1 MQLTALNLTDTQQR
15 TLEKKGIISM
25 EAFLRKNPLHYYDF
39 SETLPLVLL
48 DKRTAERLQRNAP
61 FAIVGTC
68 KNFVIEQ
75 KDHMQMAKMRIED
88 EESGEI
94 LFVNVMSADA
104 LKISMIEQDTDNVIN
119 HGIKLPDDFKTR
131 VPMPAGLVN
140 APCIKQIIAL
150 NEAKNVTALSL
161 GKLKT
166 GGLDRVSKMPL
177 TRIKEIVPEKLCS
190 FVLSYFPQADNA
202 LSCLRWIVRG
212 LDADIA
218 IRKTLCDR
226 TALRDLV
233 YGKKLIVGGF
243 IRYSERYNA
252 WSVLNPPVV
261 SSNISRFKTM
271 NVQYSQMKGFT
282 PSEYAAYVDY
292 AIEHISNFEIVP
304 ESLLI
309 KNNLPSLRKAAQ
321 LMHHPKL
328 WADVKLAKKRCI
340 FDDLLYLA
348 VKLKLNAPDQ
358 VDAVAPP
365 MPETKLMNDYIASLP
380 YALTNGQQSAINQIS
395 DKMKNGVQAVALVQG
410 DVGTGKTCVA
420 FSLMMRAIENGYQA
434 ALAVPYTTLASQHFR
449 DIEAALAETGY
460 KAVLLT
466 SEVSIAERAK
476 IKKQIARGEINVVIG
491 THSIFSKQIEYKN
504 LGLIIADEE
513 HKFGVVHRE
522 DFLDKG
528 VEGCHRITMSATPI
542 PKSLAGTLYGDG
554 MDIITI
560 TDKPANRLPVKT
572 AITDSDAKAAN
583 LILREVKAGHQAYIV
598 CPAIE
603 QNDKSNINASIEVKE
618 KIYRQ
623 FLAGANAKKPNGN
636 NPTMVVLTGK
646 TRACDKTSI
655 MEAFAKGDIDI
666 LMSTTVIE
674 VGMNVPNAT
683 VMVITG
689 ADRFGFSTLHQL
701 RGRVGR
707 GSAQSY
713 CVLET
718 EQPNEKLLFM
728 QQCTDGFEIAEKDLE
743 MRGPGSLFGEKQT
756 GDNYFVSLMLTYPN
770 MYKSIKKIAEEVCK
784 NETGREIVRRY
795 EEIYLA
801 EELR

>member
-1 MQLTALNLTDTQQR
+1 MRLEALNFTDTQQR
-15 TLEKKGIISM
+15 TLEKKGIIST

-39 SETLPLVLL
+39 TETLSLSLL
-48 DKRTAERLQRNAP
+48 EKKTESKLQNNAP

-68 KNFVIEQ
+68 ESFTIEQ
-75 KDHMQMAKMRIED
+75 KNHMQMAKLRVRD
-88 EESGEI
+88 EKSGEI
-94 LFVNVMSADA
+94 LFVNVMSAEA
-104 LKISMIEQDTDNVIN
+104 LKISLLEQDAENVVN
-119 HGIKLPDDFKTR
+119 RGIALPENIKTR
-131 VPMPAGLVN
+131 VPMPAGLIN

-150 NEAKNVTALSL
+150 NEARAVTAISL

-166 GGLDRVSKMPL
+166 GGLDRVSKMPI
-177 TRIKEIVPEKLCS
+177 TKIKEIVPDNLYQFVTAVFPETEK
-190 FVLSYFPQADNA
+190 A

-212 LDADIA
+212 LDANIA
-218 IRKTLCDR
+218 IKKTLCDNVV
-226 TALRDLV
+226 LRDIL
-233 YGKKLIVGGF
+233 YAKRLIVGGF
-243 IRYSERYNA
+243 IRYNTRYKA
-252 WSVLNPPVV
+252 WSVLNPPV
-261 SSNISRFKTM
+261 ISPRINQFKTM

-282 PSEYAAYVDY
+282 PSEYASYVDY
-292 AIEHISNFEIVP
+292 AIEHISDFEIVP
-304 ESLLI
+304 GDILDRV
-309 KNNLPSLRKAAQ
+309 KLPSIRQTVK
-321 LMHHPKL
+321 LMHHPAS
-328 WADVKLAKKRCI
+328 WADVKLARKRCI

-348 VKLKLNAPDQ
+348 VKLKLNAPEQ
-358 VDAVAPP
+358 VDTAAPLLP
-365 MPETKLMNDYIASLP
+365 NTNAMDNYIASLP
-380 YALTNGQQSAINQIS
+380 YALTNGQRNAINQIS
-395 DKMKNGVQAVALVQG
+395 DKMKIGQQAAALIQG

-420 FSLMMRAIENGYQA
+420 FSLMIQTIENGYQA

-449 DIEAALAETGY
+449 DIEKVLEGTKY

-466 SEVSIAERAK
+466 SEVSVSEKAR
-476 IKKQIARGEINVVIG
+476 IKKRIASGEANIIIG

-504 LGLIIADEE
+504 LALIIEDEE

-522 DFLDKG
+522 DFSNKG

-572 AITDSDAKAAN
+572 AITDSDKKAAN
-583 LILREVKAGHQAYIV
+583 LILNEIKAGHQAYIV

-603 QNDKSNINASIEVKE
+603 QNDKSNIRASIEVKE
-618 KIYRQ
+618 KIYQ
-623 FLAGANAKKPNGN
+623 QLLSGVSAKKPNGN

-646 TRACDKTSI
+646 TRACDKTKI
-655 MEAFAKGDIDI
+655 MEEFAAGNIDV

-707 GSAQSY
+707 GDAQSY
-713 CVLET
+713 CVLQT
-718 EQPNEKLLFM
+718 EQPNEKLTFM

-770 MYKSIKKIAEEVCK
+770 MYQSVKGIAEEVCK
-784 NETGREIVRRY
+784 TETGREIVRRY